1 MPNPYG
7 MTEVDVPGILA
18 GYENLQDRRVQRMMA
33 ERQMQMQDRQLEQQ
47 DRAAAA
53 WAKFN
58 QGRQAASG
66 GVSGAAG
73 AYETP
78 RGAQTPAQPAQQ
90 PQAAEYDPWDDPAA
104 QQELLASLS
113 GAIPMSE
120 VMQIRQ
126 AFKTHSKEQ
135 REEAAAN
142 WDQLARAFFNLRQI
156 PAAERPA
163 AFQQMLPMLRALE
176 IPDEMLVQPDL
187 SDRGLEWGVDQARD
201 IEKLI
206 TGRTPD
212 VQSVPG
218 VGLFPVTPGSP
229 FPDFGNGGARP
240 EAQIGT
246 PAITDG
252 ATATN
257 PETGEKIIYRN
268 GQWEPAGGASGNA
281 GGGFPGY

>member
-1 MPNPYG
+1 
-7 MTEVDVPGILA
+7 
-18 GYENLQDRRVQRMMA
+18 
-33 ERQMQMQDRQLEQQ
+33 
-47 DRAAAA
+47 
-53 WAKFN
+53 
-58 QGRQAASG
+58 
-66 GVSGAAG
+66 
-73 AYETP
+73 
-78 RGAQTPAQPAQQ
+78 
-90 PQAAEYDPWDDPAA
+90 
-104 QQELLASLS
+104 
-113 GAIPMSE
+113 MS
-120 VMQIRQ
+120 V
-126 AFKTHSKEQ
+126 
-135 REEAAAN
+135 
-142 WDQLARAFFNLRQI
+142 
-156 PAAERPA
+156 
-163 AFQQMLPMLRALE
+163 
-176 IPDEMLVQPDL
+176 
-187 SDRGLEWGVDQARD
+187 RGLEWGVDQARD